1 MVQNSWNLYEAFGV
15 ASILKIWDSFFFL
28 FGWFGVT
35 PPQKYLC
42 TFQNYNLGNL
52 NGLSWYVD
60 ISAIR

>member
-15 ASILKIWDSFFFL
+15 ASILKIWDSFFL

-42 TFQNYNLGNL
+42 TFQN
-52 NGLSWYVD
+52 
-60 ISAIR
+60 